1 MKDSDARFRY
11 IWHADLIP
19 LLCVVMFIIAAM
31 IVIVA
36 HR

>member
-1 MKDSDARFRY
+1 MKDLDARSRY

-31 IVIVA
+31 IVVVA
-36 HR
+36 RR